1 MGEYSHSSSSK
12 TFRPP
17 PLTSFSIWR
26 HREFGLFVY
35 LGDRRVM
42 SNEMKMNK
50 NSNAYFH
57 KSLETKV
64 FRAFF
69 EYLRALII
77 LFKINK

>member
-1 MGEYSHSSSSK
+1 
-12 TFRPP
+12 
-17 PLTSFSIWR
+17 
-26 HREFGLFVY
+26 
-35 LGDRRVM
+35 M

-57 KSLETKV
+57 KSLEAKV